1 MLVWPA
7 WSATWLQRTACS
19 GVVHLP
25 WLHTTLQRHVL
36 NAGPGMNV
44 GEVLGRVQGHLEP
57 FFGVLPVAVVVMAVM
72 AVAAC

>member
-1 MLVWPA
+1 
-7 WSATWLQRTACS
+7 
-19 GVVHLP
+19 
-25 WLHTTLQRHVL
+25 
-36 NAGPGMNV
+36 MNV